1 MSVTSGGTA
10 PNGAITG
17 GRSAASA
24 GSAGIVIT
32 FCAAH
37 PPPSRYHIQIEAD
50 RSSTRTTTP
59 TNPYALVGSCAG
71 RSSSTIWCS
80 SPRSTSC
87 TCRRRRRSQKCSLW
101 PYLRPSSSSPT
112 TPSSIIDGVPHS
124 LVTTTS
130 WAMCHQRS
138 YARYCGPRS
147 TSHRPSTSKEWWS
160 SSATPPGPVSPLAP
174 PRRQTYI
181 PSGPQWRVCGRE

>member
-17 GRSAASA
+17 GSADASA

-32 FCAAH
+32 LVTSQRSPERCH
-37 PPPSRYHIQIEAD
+37 SHTDAD
-50 RSSTRTTTP
+50 RSSTETTTP
-59 TNPYALVGSCAG
+59 TNPYDLVGSCAG

-124 LVTTTS
+124 LVTATS
-130 WAMCHQRS
+130 WAMCHHRS
-138 YARYCGPRS
+138 
-147 TSHRPSTSKEWWS
+147 
-160 SSATPPGPVSPLAP
+160 
-174 PRRQTYI
+174 
-181 PSGPQWRVCGRE
+181 

>member
-17 GRSAASA
+17 GSADASA

-32 FCAAH
+32 LVTSQRSPERCH
-37 PPPSRYHIQIEAD
+37 SHTDAD
-50 RSSTRTTTP
+50 RSSTETTTP
-59 TNPYALVGSCAG
+59 TNPYDLVGSCAG

-101 PYLRPSSSSPT
+101 PYLRPRSSWSL

-124 LVTTTS
+124 LVTATS
-130 WAMCHQRS
+130 WAMCHHRS
-138 YARYCGPRS
+138 
-147 TSHRPSTSKEWWS
+147 
-160 SSATPPGPVSPLAP
+160 
-174 PRRQTYI
+174 
-181 PSGPQWRVCGRE
+181 